1 MWSLLLCCWKRVFA
15 VTSVFSWQNSTS
27 FCPASLVTNWTRIY
41 PTYPIHN
48 RTLLCV
54 SPWVDYHSKAFPLF
68 YLLLHSSCFWGCGP
82 PLTMIILNEFIIY
95 FPSHGNTNTYLSW
108 KHHCYWSPLTLWLFN
123 RSLASGKLHR
133 VHINP
138 NWCLHLDSYFYH
150 FLPLDMRRHITS
162 WFYSYSLFFYS
173 PNSTLIP
180 CL

>member
-1 MWSLLLCCWKRVFA
+1 M
-15 VTSVFSWQNSTS
+15 TSVFSWQNSTS

-48 RTLLCV
+48 RSLLCV

-68 YLLLHSSCFWGCGP
+68 YLLLHSSCFLGCGP
-82 PLTMIILNEFIIY
+82 PLTVIILNEFIIY

-108 KHHCYWSPLTLWLFN
+108 KHHCYWSPLTLWLYN

-162 WFYSYSLFFYS
+162 WFLFLLSLLLQS
-173 PNSTLIP
+173 KLHINTLPIT
-180 CL
+180 LSL